1 MIYNY
6 IICDW
11 WNKGRKYKQMRLRNV
26 TAQKREIDF
35 AIQSYRFFFYDL
47 QRGNGLIIQ
56 SVN

>member
-35 AIQSYRFFFYDL
+35 AIQSYRFFFMTYKEEMD
-47 QRGNGLIIQ
+47 
-56 SVN
+56 